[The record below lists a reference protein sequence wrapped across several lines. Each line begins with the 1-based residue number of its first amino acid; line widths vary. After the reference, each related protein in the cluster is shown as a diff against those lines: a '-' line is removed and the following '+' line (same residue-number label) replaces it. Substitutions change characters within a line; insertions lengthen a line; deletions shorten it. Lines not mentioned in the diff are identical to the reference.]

1 MHDTHAVVVS
11 VVTSPIGTMLRAL
24 IDLKP
29 RDVPLR
35 VALRNTAAVVLPL
48 AVGVATGHV
57 AAGLAVCSG
66 ALNTMF
72 SDQPGPYRARLQRM
86 LMAALAA
93 GLAAL
98 LGVWVG
104 HDTPALVLA
113 GLLLGLGGGL
123 LVALGP
129 VAARVG
135 LTSMILLVVSADM
148 RLPAEQAPGVAAL
161 IFAGGLLQVLLAL
174 AAWPLQRYR
183 PERFALAELMRQLA
197 GIARQRPDAGAAP
210 PATQEVLDAMV
221 MLHGEHRSRAIAVQ
235 SFRIIAELCD
245 RVRLE
250 LLSLADADTRLSD
263 SQARPAI
270 ERVLERGA
278 IVLEQLAHAMTAGE
292 DPKAA
297 DASMTGF
304 DDLVAALAQFQHDNA
319 DTRERRLV
327 RVAVARAQGLGG
339 QLRALIR
346 NAHWASSRGDIQA
359 QLAEARL
366 PAALRPAAR
375 WATLRANL
383 DLSSVAFRHAL
394 RCGVCLALAIAFQRW
409 QQIPHGF
416 WIPMTTAIVLKPD
429 FGGTFS
435 FGALRV
441 AGTFVG
447 LLLATLLAHLA
458 MDGASIRLALLA
470 LFCLGFRLL
479 TQVNYGIGV
488 AFLTGMLVLLLSFEG
503 VTPGEAVGARLQA
516 TVAGS
521 ALALIAYALWPTRE
535 RRQIRS
541 ALAQLLDA
549 YREHLHN
556 LLLGRME
563 RLNDS
568 RAAARVA
575 RTNTQASIERLRG
588 EPRSRRNL
596 QELKL
601 AESLLANG
609 NRLIRATLLLEA
621 VLRDGHPLPTLD
633 ALPAFAERADQ
644 ALAELIACLADG
656 GTPAAATLRSAERTL
671 SDALAALPD
680 SSPTTVALAD
690 TIDRVT
696 DSIGT
701 LTHLLRPVR
710 ATSTD
715 TAATDDGVHG
725 AGG

>member
-1 MHDTHAVVVS
+1 
-11 VVTSPIGTMLRAL
+11 MLRAL

-48 AVGVATGHV
+48 LIGVATGHV

-93 GLAAL
+93 GGAAL
-98 LGVWVG
+98 LGIWVG
-104 HDTPALVLA
+104 HNTPALVLA
-113 GLLLGLGGGL
+113 GLVLGLGGGL

-148 RLPAEQAPGVAAL
+148 RLPVAQAPGVALL
-161 IFAGGLLQVLLAL
+161 IFAGGVLQVLLAL

-197 GIARQRPDAGAAP
+197 SIARQRPEATAPP

-250 LLSLADADTRLSD
+250 LLSLADADTRLGQL
-263 SQARPAI
+263 QARPAI
-270 ERVLERGA
+270 ERVLERSA
-278 IVLEQLAHAMTAGE
+278 IVLEQLAHAMTVGE
-292 DPKAA
+292 DPAA
-297 DASMTGF
+297 ATASMTGF

-319 DTRERRLV
+319 DTRQRRLA

-339 QLRALIR
+339 QLRALVR
-346 NAHWASSRGDIQA
+346 NAHWASSRGEIQA

-366 PAALRPAAR
+366 PAALRPAAT

-458 MDGASIRLALLA
+458 MDGAGIRLSLLA

-503 VTPGEAVGARLQA
+503 VSPGEAVGARLQA

-535 RRQIRS
+535 RRQIRAS
-541 ALAQLLDA
+541 LAQLLDA
-549 YREHLHN
+549 YRAHLRN
-556 LLLGRME
+556 LLLGQ
-563 RLNDS
+563 LDALSDS

-596 QELKL
+596 DELKR

-609 NRLIRATLLLEA
+609 NRLIRATLSLEA
-621 VLRDGHPLPTLD
+621 VLRDGHPLPALD
-633 ALPAFAERADQ
+633 GLPAFAEQADQ
-644 ALAELIACLADG
+644 ALAELSACLREGRVPAPATLRTAERGVSDALTALPDG
-656 GTPAAATLRSAERTL
+656 LPAAA
-671 SDALAALPD
+671 
-680 SSPTTVALAD
+680 ALAD
-690 TIDRVT
+690 TIDRIT

-701 LTHLLRPVR
+701 LTHLLRPARR
-710 ATSTD
+710 AT
-715 TAATDDGVHG
+715 AEAQAVHDGAQG
-725 AGG
+725 AGR

>member
-1 MHDTHAVVVS
+1 MRSRAAGSPHACFE
-11 VVTSPIGTMLRAL
+11 TSAMLRAL

-48 AVGVATGHV
+48 AIGVATGHV

-86 LMAALAA
+86 LMAALTA

-98 LGVWVG
+98 LGIWVG
-104 HDTPALVLA
+104 HTTPALVLA

-148 RLPAEQAPGVAAL
+148 QLPVRQAPGVAAL

-197 GIARQRPDAGAAP
+197 SSARQRPEASAAP

-250 LLSLADADTRLSD
+250 LLSLADAETRLTE
-263 SQARPAI
+263 SQARQAI
-270 ERVLERGA
+270 ERVLERSA
-278 IVLEQLAHAMTAGE
+278 IVLEQLAHAMTVGE
-292 DPKAA
+292 DPVAA
-297 DASMTGF
+297 NASMTGF
-304 DDLVAALAQFQHDNA
+304 DDLVGALAQFQHGNA

-339 QLRALIR
+339 QLRALVR
-346 NAHWASSRGDIQA
+346 NAHWASSRGEIQA

-366 PAALRPAAR
+366 PAALRPAAT

-409 QQIPHGF
+409 QSLPHGF

-458 MDGASIRLALLA
+458 MDGASIRLILLT

-503 VTPGEAVGARLQA
+503 VSPGEAVGARLQA

-521 ALALIAYALWPTRE
+521 ALALMAYALWPTRE
-535 RRQIRS
+535 RRQIRAS
-541 ALAQLLDA
+541 LAHLLSA
-549 YREHLHN
+549 YRDYLRH
-556 LLLGRME
+556 LLLGQMDD
-563 RLNDS
+563 LGDT

-575 RTNTQASIERLRG
+575 RTNAQASIERLRG

-621 VLRDGHPLPTLD
+621 VLSDGHPLPTLE
-633 ALPAFAERADQ
+633 ALPAFAQQADQ
-644 ALAELIACLADG
+644 ALSELIDCLRNG
-656 GTPAAATLRSAERTL
+656 SIPAVATLRNAERQL

-680 SSPTTVALAD
+680 SSPTTAALAD

-701 LTHLLRPVR
+701 LTHLLRPARPASAEVP
-710 ATSTD
+710 ALH
-715 TAATDDGVHG
+715 DGAHD

>member
-1 MHDTHAVVVS
+1 
-11 VVTSPIGTMLRAL
+11 MLRAL

-48 AVGVATGHV
+48 LIGVATGHV

-93 GLAAL
+93 GGAAL
-98 LGVWVG
+98 LGIWVG
-104 HDTPALVLA
+104 HNTPALVLA
-113 GLLLGLGGGL
+113 GLLLGLSGGL

-148 RLPAEQAPGVAAL
+148 RLPVAQAPGVALL
-161 IFAGGLLQVLLAL
+161 IFAGGVLQVLLAL

-197 GIARQRPDAGAAP
+197 SIARQRPEATAPP

-250 LLSLADADTRLSD
+250 LLSLADADTRLGQL
-263 SQARPAI
+263 QARPAI
-270 ERVLERGA
+270 ERVLERSA
-278 IVLEQLAHAMTAGE
+278 IVLEQLAHAMTVGE
-292 DPKAA
+292 DPAA
-297 DASMTGF
+297 ATASMTGF
-304 DDLVAALAQFQHDNA
+304 DNLVAALAQFQHDNA

-339 QLRALIR
+339 QLRALVR
-346 NAHWASSRGDIQA
+346 NAHWASSRGEIQA
-359 QLAEARL
+359 QLAGARL
-366 PAALRPAAR
+366 PAALRPAAT

-458 MDGASIRLALLA
+458 MDGAGIRLSLLA

-503 VTPGEAVGARLQA
+503 VSPGEAVGARLQA

-535 RRQIRS
+535 RRQIRAS
-541 ALAQLLDA
+541 LAQLLDA
-549 YREHLHN
+549 YRAHLRN
-556 LLLGRME
+556 LLLGQ
-563 RLNDS
+563 LDALSDS

-596 QELKL
+596 EELKR

-609 NRLIRATLLLEA
+609 NRLIRATLSLEA
-621 VLRDGHPLPTLD
+621 VLRDGHPLPALEG
-633 ALPAFAERADQ
+633 LPAFAEQADQ
-644 ALAELIACLADG
+644 ALAELSACLREGRVPAPATLRTAERGVSDALTALPDG
-656 GTPAAATLRSAERTL
+656 LPAAA
-671 SDALAALPD
+671 
-680 SSPTTVALAD
+680 ALAD
-690 TIDRVT
+690 TIDRIT

-701 LTHLLRPVR
+701 LTHLLRPARR
-710 ATSTD
+710 AT
-715 TAATDDGVHG
+715 AEAQAVHDGAQG
-725 AGG
+725 AGR

>member
-1 MHDTHAVVVS
+1 
-11 VVTSPIGTMLRAL
+11 MLRAL

-148 RLPAEQAPGVAAL
+148 RLPVDQAPGVAAL

-197 GIARQRPDAGAAP
+197 GIARQRPEASAAP

-250 LLSLADADTRLSD
+250 LLSLADADTRLSE

-270 ERVLERGA
+270 ERVLERSA
-278 IVLEQLAHAMTAGE
+278 IVLDQLAHAMTVGE
-292 DPKAA
+292 DPEAA
-297 DASMTGF
+297 AASMTGF
-304 DDLVAALAQFQHDNA
+304 DDLIAAMAQIQHDNA

-383 DLSSVAFRHAL
+383 NLSSVAFRHAL

-521 ALALIAYALWPTRE
+521 TLALIAYALWPTRE
-535 RRQIRS
+535 RRHIRA

-556 LLLGRME
+556 LLLGRMD
-563 RLNDS
+563 RLGDS

-621 VLRDGHPLPTLD
+621 VLRDGHTLPRLD
-633 ALPAFAERADQ
+633 ALSAFADRADQ
-644 ALAELIACLADG
+644 ALAELITCLVDG
-656 GTPAAATLRSAERTL
+656 GTPAAATLRSAERPL
-671 SDALAALPD
+671 SEALAALPD
-680 SSPTTVALAD
+680 SSPASAALAD

-701 LTHLLRPVR
+701 LTHLLRPAR
-710 ATSTD
+710 AISTETS
-715 TAATDDGVHG
+715 AAHDGVHG

>member
-1 MHDTHAVVVS
+1 
-11 VVTSPIGTMLRAL
+11 MLRAL

-48 AVGVATGHV
+48 LIGVATGHV

-93 GLAAL
+93 GGAAL
-98 LGVWVG
+98 LGIWVG
-104 HDTPALVLA
+104 HNTPALVLA
-113 GLLLGLGGGL
+113 GLVLGLGGGL

-148 RLPAEQAPGVAAL
+148 RLPVAQAPGVALL
-161 IFAGGLLQVLLAL
+161 IFAGGVLQVLLAL

-197 GIARQRPDAGAAP
+197 SIARQRPEATAPP

-250 LLSLADADTRLSD
+250 LLSLADADTRLGQL
-263 SQARPAI
+263 QARPAI
-270 ERVLERGA
+270 ERVLERSA
-278 IVLEQLAHAMTAGE
+278 IVLEQLAHAMTVGE
-292 DPKAA
+292 DPAA
-297 DASMTGF
+297 ATASMTGF

-319 DTRERRLV
+319 DTRERRLA

-339 QLRALIR
+339 QLRALVR
-346 NAHWASSRGDIQA
+346 NAHWASSRGEIQA

-366 PAALRPAAR
+366 PAALRPAAT

-458 MDGASIRLALLA
+458 MDGAGIRLSLLA

-503 VTPGEAVGARLQA
+503 VSPGEAVGARLQA

-535 RRQIRS
+535 RRQIRAS
-541 ALAQLLDA
+541 LAQLLDA
-549 YREHLHN
+549 YRAHLRN
-556 LLLGRME
+556 LLLGQ
-563 RLNDS
+563 LDALSDS

-596 QELKL
+596 DELKR

-609 NRLIRATLLLEA
+609 NRLIRATLSLEA
-621 VLRDGHPLPTLD
+621 VLRDGHPLPALD
-633 ALPAFAERADQ
+633 GLPAFAEQADQ
-644 ALAELIACLADG
+644 ALAELSACLREGRVPAPATLRTAERGVSDALTALPDG
-656 GTPAAATLRSAERTL
+656 LPAAA
-671 SDALAALPD
+671 
-680 SSPTTVALAD
+680 ALAD
-690 TIDRVT
+690 TIDRIT

-701 LTHLLRPVR
+701 LTHLLRPAR
-710 ATSTD
+710 PAT
-715 TAATDDGVHG
+715 AEAPAVHDGAQG
-725 AGG
+725 AGR

>member
-1 MHDTHAVVVS
+1 
-11 VVTSPIGTMLRAL
+11 MLRAL
-24 IDLKP
+24 IDIKP
-29 RDVPLR
+29 RDVPMR

-48 AVGVATGHV
+48 AIGVATGHM
-57 AAGLAVCSG
+57 AAGMAVCSG

-86 LMAALAA
+86 LIAALAA

-98 LGVWVG
+98 LGIWIG

-113 GLLLGLGGGL
+113 GLLFGLSGGL

-135 LTSMILLVVSADM
+135 LTSMILLVISADM
-148 RLPAEQAPGVAAL
+148 QLPLQQAPVVAAL
-161 IFAGGLLQVLLAL
+161 IFAGGLLQVALAL

-197 GIARQRPDAGAAP
+197 GIARQRPEASAAP

-250 LLSLADADTRLSD
+250 LLSLADAETRLTD

-270 ERVLERGA
+270 ERVLERSA
-278 IVLEQLAHAMTAGE
+278 IVLEQLAHAMTVGE
-292 DPKAA
+292 DPVAA

-304 DDLVAALAQFQHDNA
+304 DDLVGALTHFQHDNA

-327 RVAVARAQGLGG
+327 RVAVARAQGLAG

-346 NAHWASSRGDIQA
+346 NAHWASSRGEIQA

-366 PAALRPAAR
+366 PAALRPAAT

-383 DLSSVAFRHAL
+383 DVSSVAFRHAL

-458 MDGASIRLALLA
+458 MDGASVRMLLLA

-503 VTPGEAVGARLQA
+503 ISPGQAVVARLQA

-521 ALALIAYALWPTRE
+521 VLALVAYALWPTRE
-535 RRQIRS
+535 RLQIRAS
-541 ALAQLLDA
+541 LANLLSA
-549 YREHLHN
+549 YRDHLRH
-556 LLLGRME
+556 LLLGQLE
-563 RLNDS
+563 GLSDT

-575 RTNTQASIERLRG
+575 RTNAQASIERLRG

-596 QELKL
+596 RELKL

-609 NRLIRATLLLEA
+609 NRLIRATLSLEA
-621 VLRDGHPLPTLD
+621 VLSDGHRLPTLD
-633 ALPAFAERADQ
+633 ALAAFAQQADQ
-644 ALAELIACLADG
+644 ALSEVIACLRDG
-656 GTPAAATLRSAERTL
+656 GVPAVATLRHAERQL
-671 SDALAALPD
+671 ANALAAMHD
-680 SSPTTVALAD
+680 RSPTTAALAD

-696 DSIGT
+696 DCIGT
-701 LTHLLRPVR
+701 LAHVLRPVR
-710 ATSTD
+710 PASTD
-715 TAATDDGVHG
+715 APTAYDGTDGS
-725 AGG
+725 GG

>member
-1 MHDTHAVVVS
+1 MRSRAAGSPHACFE
-11 VVTSPIGTMLRAL
+11 TSAMLRAL

-48 AVGVATGHV
+48 TIGVATGHV

-86 LMAALAA
+86 LMAALTA

-98 LGVWVG
+98 LGIWVG
-104 HDTPALVLA
+104 HTTPALVLA

-148 RLPAEQAPGVAAL
+148 QLPVRQAPGVAAL

-197 GIARQRPDAGAAP
+197 SSARQRPEASAAP

-250 LLSLADADTRLSD
+250 LLSLADAETRLTE
-263 SQARPAI
+263 SQARQTI
-270 ERVLERGA
+270 ERVLERSA
-278 IVLEQLAHAMTAGE
+278 IVLEQLAHAMTVGE
-292 DPKAA
+292 DPVAA
-297 DASMTGF
+297 NASMTGF
-304 DDLVAALAQFQHDNA
+304 DDLVGALAQFQHGNA

-339 QLRALIR
+339 QLRALVR
-346 NAHWASSRGDIQA
+346 NAHWASSRGEIQA

-366 PAALRPAAR
+366 PAALRPAAT

-409 QQIPHGF
+409 QPLPHGF

-458 MDGASIRLALLA
+458 MDGASIRLVLLT

-503 VTPGEAVGARLQA
+503 VSPGEAVGARLQA

-535 RRQIRS
+535 RRQIRAS
-541 ALAQLLDA
+541 LAHLLSA
-549 YREHLHN
+549 YRDYLRH
-556 LLLGRME
+556 LLLGQMDD
-563 RLNDS
+563 LDDT

-575 RTNTQASIERLRG
+575 RTNAQASIERLRG

-621 VLRDGHPLPTLD
+621 VLSDGHPLPTLE
-633 ALPAFAERADQ
+633 ALPAFAQQADQ
-644 ALAELIACLADG
+644 ALSELIDCLRNG
-656 GTPAAATLRSAERTL
+656 SIPAAATLRNAERQL

-680 SSPTTVALAD
+680 SSPTTAALAD

-701 LTHLLRPVR
+701 LTHLLRPARPASAEVP
-710 ATSTD
+710 ALH
-715 TAATDDGVHG
+715 DGAHDASG
-725 AGG
+725 

>member
-1 MHDTHAVVVS
+1 
-11 VVTSPIGTMLRAL
+11 MLRAL

-29 RDVPLR
+29 RDVPVR

-48 AVGVATGHV
+48 LIGVATGHV

-93 GLAAL
+93 GGAAL
-98 LGVWVG
+98 LGIWVG
-104 HDTPALVLA
+104 HNTPALVLA

-148 RLPAEQAPGVAAL
+148 RLPVAQAPGVALL
-161 IFAGGLLQVLLAL
+161 IFAGGVLQVLLAL

-197 GIARQRPDAGAAP
+197 GIARQRPEASAPP

-250 LLSLADADTRLSD
+250 LLSLADADTRLGQL
-263 SQARPAI
+263 QARPAI
-270 ERVLERGA
+270 ERVLERSA
-278 IVLEQLAHAMTAGE
+278 IVLEQLAHAMTVGE
-292 DPKAA
+292 DPAA
-297 DASMTGF
+297 ATASMTGF

-319 DTRERRLV
+319 DIRERRLA

-339 QLRALIR
+339 QLRALVR
-346 NAHWASSRGDIQA
+346 NAHWASSRGEIQA

-366 PAALRPAAR
+366 PAALRPAAT

-441 AGTFVG
+441 AGTFIG

-458 MDGASIRLALLA
+458 MDGAGIRLSLLA

-503 VTPGEAVGARLQA
+503 VSPGEAVGARLQA

-535 RRQIRS
+535 RRQIRAS
-541 ALAQLLDA
+541 LAQLLDA
-549 YREHLHN
+549 YRAHLRN
-556 LLLGRME
+556 LLLGQ
-563 RLNDS
+563 LDALSDS

-596 QELKL
+596 DELKP

-609 NRLIRATLLLEA
+609 NRLIRATLSLEA
-621 VLRDGHPLPTLD
+621 VLRDGHPLPALD
-633 ALPAFAERADQ
+633 GLPAFAEQADQ
-644 ALAELIACLADG
+644 ALAELSACLREG
-656 GTPAAATLRSAERTL
+656 RVPTPATLRTAERGV

-680 SSPTTVALAD
+680 GLPAAAALAD
-690 TIDRVT
+690 TIDRIT

-701 LTHLLRPVR
+701 LTHLLRPARR
-710 ATSTD
+710 AT
-715 TAATDDGVHG
+715 AEAQAVHDGAQG
-725 AGG
+725 AGR

>member
-1 MHDTHAVVVS
+1 
-11 VVTSPIGTMLRAL
+11 MLRAL

-148 RLPAEQAPGVAAL
+148 RLPVDQAPGVAAL

-197 GIARQRPDAGAAP
+197 GIARQRPEASAAP

-250 LLSLADADTRLSD
+250 LLSLADADTRLSE

-270 ERVLERGA
+270 ERVLERSA
-278 IVLEQLAHAMTAGE
+278 VVLDQLAHAMTVGE
-292 DPKAA
+292 DPEAA
-297 DASMTGF
+297 AASMTGF
-304 DDLVAALAQFQHDNA
+304 DDLIAAMAQIQHDNA

-383 DLSSVAFRHAL
+383 NLSSVAFRHAL

-521 ALALIAYALWPTRE
+521 TLALIAYALWPTRE
-535 RRQIRS
+535 RRHIRA

-556 LLLGRME
+556 LLLGRMD
-563 RLNDS
+563 RLGDS

-621 VLRDGHPLPTLD
+621 VLRDGHTLPRLD
-633 ALPAFAERADQ
+633 ALSAFADRADQ
-644 ALAELIACLADG
+644 ALAELITYLVDG

-671 SDALAALPD
+671 SEALAALPD
-680 SSPTTVALAD
+680 SSPASAALAD

-701 LTHLLRPVR
+701 LTHLLRPAR
-710 ATSTD
+710 AISTETS
-715 TAATDDGVHG
+715 AAHDGVHG

>member
-1 MHDTHAVVVS
+1 
-11 VVTSPIGTMLRAL
+11 MLRAL

-29 RDVPLR
+29 RDVPVR

-48 AVGVATGHV
+48 LIGVATGHV

-93 GLAAL
+93 GGAAL
-98 LGVWVG
+98 LGIWVG
-104 HDTPALVLA
+104 HNTPALVLA
-113 GLLLGLGGGL
+113 GLVLGLGGGL

-148 RLPAEQAPGVAAL
+148 RLPVAQAPGVALL
-161 IFAGGLLQVLLAL
+161 IFAGGVLQVLLAL

-197 GIARQRPDAGAAP
+197 GIARQRPEASAPP

-250 LLSLADADTRLSD
+250 LLSLADADTRLGQ

-270 ERVLERGA
+270 ERVLERSA
-278 IVLEQLAHAMTAGE
+278 IVLEQLAHAMTVGE
-292 DPKAA
+292 DPAA
-297 DASMTGF
+297 ATASMTGF

-319 DTRERRLV
+319 DTRERRLA

-339 QLRALIR
+339 QLRALVR
-346 NAHWASSRGDIQA
+346 NAHWASSRGEIQA

-366 PAALRPAAR
+366 PAALRPAAT

-441 AGTFVG
+441 AGTFIG

-458 MDGASIRLALLA
+458 MDGAGIRLSLLA

-503 VTPGEAVGARLQA
+503 VSPGEAVGARLQA

-535 RRQIRS
+535 RRQIRAS
-541 ALAQLLDA
+541 LAQLLDA
-549 YREHLHN
+549 YRAHLRN
-556 LLLGRME
+556 LLLGQ
-563 RLNDS
+563 LDALSDS

-596 QELKL
+596 DELKR

-609 NRLIRATLLLEA
+609 NRLIRATLSLEA
-621 VLRDGHPLPTLD
+621 VLRDGHPLPALD
-633 ALPAFAERADQ
+633 GLPAFAEQADQ
-644 ALAELIACLADG
+644 ALAELSACLREG
-656 GTPAAATLRSAERTL
+656 RVPTPATLRTAERGV

-680 SSPTTVALAD
+680 GLPAAAALAD
-690 TIDRVT
+690 TIDRIT

-701 LTHLLRPVR
+701 LTHLLRPARR
-710 ATSTD
+710 AT
-715 TAATDDGVHG
+715 AEAQAVHDGAQG
-725 AGG
+725 AGR

>member
-1 MHDTHAVVVS
+1 
-11 VVTSPIGTMLRAL
+11 
-24 IDLKP
+24 
-29 RDVPLR
+29 
-35 VALRNTAAVVLPL
+35 
-48 AVGVATGHV
+48 
-57 AAGLAVCSG
+57 
-66 ALNTMF
+66 
-72 SDQPGPYRARLQRM
+72 
-86 LMAALAA
+86 
-93 GLAAL
+93 
-98 LGVWVG
+98 
-104 HDTPALVLA
+104 
-113 GLLLGLGGGL
+113 
-123 LVALGP
+123 
-129 VAARVG
+129 
-135 LTSMILLVVSADM
+135 
-148 RLPAEQAPGVAAL
+148 
-161 IFAGGLLQVLLAL
+161 
-174 AAWPLQRYR
+174 
-183 PERFALAELMRQLA
+183 
-197 GIARQRPDAGAAP
+197 
-210 PATQEVLDAMV
+210 V

-250 LLSLADADTRLSD
+250 LLSLADAETRLTD

-270 ERVLERGA
+270 ERVLERSA
-278 IVLEQLAHAMTAGE
+278 IVLEQLAHAMTMGE
-292 DPKAA
+292 DPQAA
-297 DASMTGF
+297 NASMTGF
-304 DDLVAALAQFQHDNA
+304 DDLVGALARFQHDNA

-346 NAHWASSRGDIQA
+346 NAHWASSRGEIQA

-366 PAALRPAAR
+366 PSALRPAAT

-458 MDGASIRLALLA
+458 MDGASIRMALLA

-503 VTPGEAVGARLQA
+503 VAPGEAVGARLQA

-521 ALALIAYALWPTRE
+521 ALALVAYALWPTRE
-535 RRQIRS
+535 RRQIRAS
-541 ALAQLLDA
+541 LAQLLSA
-549 YREHLHN
+549 YRDHLRH
-556 LLLGRME
+556 LLLGQME
-563 RLNDS
+563 GLSDT

-575 RTNTQASIERLRG
+575 RTNAQASIERLRG

-609 NRLIRATLLLEA
+609 NRLIRASLLLEA

-633 ALPAFAERADQ
+633 ALPSFAQQADE
-644 ALAELIACLADG
+644 ALSAVIDGLRTG
-656 GTPAAATLRSAERTL
+656 GTPAAATLRNAERQL

-680 SSPTTVALAD
+680 SSPATAALAD

-701 LTHLLRPVR
+701 LTHLLRPARPASAGAPAVH
-710 ATSTD
+710 
-715 TAATDDGVHG
+715 DGVHD
-725 AGG
+725 AGR

>member
-1 MHDTHAVVVS
+1 MRSRAAGSPHACFE
-11 VVTSPIGTMLRAL
+11 TSAMLRAL

-48 AVGVATGHV
+48 TIGVATGHV

-86 LMAALAA
+86 LMAALTA

-98 LGVWVG
+98 LGIWVG
-104 HDTPALVLA
+104 HTTPALVLA

-148 RLPAEQAPGVAAL
+148 QLPVRQAPGVAAL

-197 GIARQRPDAGAAP
+197 SSARQRPEASAAP

-250 LLSLADADTRLSD
+250 LLSLADAETRLTE
-263 SQARPAI
+263 SQARQTI
-270 ERVLERGA
+270 ERVLERSA
-278 IVLEQLAHAMTAGE
+278 IVLEQLAHAMTVGE
-292 DPKAA
+292 DPVAA
-297 DASMTGF
+297 NASMTGF
-304 DDLVAALAQFQHDNA
+304 DDLVGALAQFQHGNA

-339 QLRALIR
+339 QLRALVR
-346 NAHWASSRGDIQA
+346 NAHWASSRGEIQA

-366 PAALRPAAR
+366 PAALRPAAT

-409 QQIPHGF
+409 QPLPHGF

-458 MDGASIRLALLA
+458 MDGASIRLVLLT

-503 VTPGEAVGARLQA
+503 VSPGEAVGARLQA

-535 RRQIRS
+535 RRQIRAS
-541 ALAQLLDA
+541 LAHLLSA
-549 YREHLHN
+549 YRDYLRH
-556 LLLGRME
+556 LLLGQMDD
-563 RLNDS
+563 LGDT

-575 RTNTQASIERLRG
+575 RTNAQASIERLRG

-621 VLRDGHPLPTLD
+621 VLSDGHPLPTLE
-633 ALPAFAERADQ
+633 ALPAFAQQADQ
-644 ALAELIACLADG
+644 ALSELIDCLRNG
-656 GTPAAATLRSAERTL
+656 SIPAAATLRNAERQL

-680 SSPTTVALAD
+680 SSPTTAALAD

-701 LTHLLRPVR
+701 LTHLLRPARPASAEVP
-710 ATSTD
+710 ALH
-715 TAATDDGVHG
+715 DGAHD

>member
-1 MHDTHAVVVS
+1 
-11 VVTSPIGTMLRAL
+11 MLRAL

-48 AVGVATGHV
+48 LIGVATGHV

-93 GLAAL
+93 GGAAL
-98 LGVWVG
+98 LGIWVG
-104 HDTPALVLA
+104 HNTPALVLA
-113 GLLLGLGGGL
+113 GLVLGLGGGL

-148 RLPAEQAPGVAAL
+148 RLPVAQAPGVALL
-161 IFAGGLLQVLLAL
+161 IFAGGVLQVLLAL

-197 GIARQRPDAGAAP
+197 SIARQRPEATAPP

-250 LLSLADADTRLSD
+250 LLSLADADTRLGQL
-263 SQARPAI
+263 QARPAI
-270 ERVLERGA
+270 ERVLERSA
-278 IVLEQLAHAMTAGE
+278 IVLEQLAHAMTVGE
-292 DPKAA
+292 DPAA
-297 DASMTGF
+297 ATASMTGF

-339 QLRALIR
+339 QLRALVR
-346 NAHWASSRGDIQA
+346 NAHWASSRGEIQA

-366 PAALRPAAR
+366 PAALRPAAT

-441 AGTFVG
+441 AGTFIG

-458 MDGASIRLALLA
+458 MDGAGIRLSLLA

-503 VTPGEAVGARLQA
+503 VSPGEAVGARLQA

-535 RRQIRS
+535 RRQIRAS
-541 ALAQLLDA
+541 LAQLLDA
-549 YREHLHN
+549 YRAHLRN
-556 LLLGRME
+556 LLLGQ
-563 RLNDS
+563 LDALSDS

-596 QELKL
+596 DELKR

-609 NRLIRATLLLEA
+609 NRLIRATLSLEA
-621 VLRDGHPLPTLD
+621 VLRDGHPLPALNG
-633 ALPAFAERADQ
+633 LPAFAEQADQ
-644 ALAELIACLADG
+644 ALAELSACLREG
-656 GTPAAATLRSAERTL
+656 RVPAPATLRTAERGV

-680 SSPTTVALAD
+680 GLPAAAALAD
-690 TIDRVT
+690 TIDRIT

-701 LTHLLRPVR
+701 LTHLLRPARR
-710 ATSTD
+710 AT
-715 TAATDDGVHG
+715 AEAQAVHDGAQG
-725 AGG
+725 AGR

>member
-1 MHDTHAVVVS
+1 
-11 VVTSPIGTMLRAL
+11 
-24 IDLKP
+24 
-29 RDVPLR
+29 
-35 VALRNTAAVVLPL
+35 
-48 AVGVATGHV
+48 
-57 AAGLAVCSG
+57 
-66 ALNTMF
+66 
-72 SDQPGPYRARLQRM
+72 
-86 LMAALAA
+86 
-93 GLAAL
+93 
-98 LGVWVG
+98 
-104 HDTPALVLA
+104 
-113 GLLLGLGGGL
+113 
-123 LVALGP
+123 
-129 VAARVG
+129 
-135 LTSMILLVVSADM
+135 MILLVVSADM
-148 RLPAEQAPGVAAL
+148 RLPVAQAPGVALL
-161 IFAGGLLQVLLAL
+161 IFAGGVLQVLLAL

-197 GIARQRPDAGAAP
+197 SIARQRPEASAPP

-250 LLSLADADTRLSD
+250 LLSLADADTRLGQ

-270 ERVLERGA
+270 ERVLERSA
-278 IVLEQLAHAMTAGE
+278 IVLEQLAHAMTVGE
-292 DPKAA
+292 DPAA
-297 DASMTGF
+297 ATASMTDF

-339 QLRALIR
+339 QLRALVR
-346 NAHWASSRGDIQA
+346 NAHWASSRGEIQA

-366 PAALRPAAR
+366 PAALRPAAT

-441 AGTFVG
+441 AGTFIG

-458 MDGASIRLALLA
+458 MDGAGIRLSLLA

-503 VTPGEAVGARLQA
+503 VSPGEAVGARLQA

-535 RRQIRS
+535 RRQIRAS
-541 ALAQLLDA
+541 LAQLLDA
-549 YREHLHN
+549 YRAHLRN
-556 LLLGRME
+556 LLLGQ
-563 RLNDS
+563 LDALSDS

-596 QELKL
+596 DELKR

-609 NRLIRATLLLEA
+609 NRLIRATLSLEA
-621 VLRDGHPLPTLD
+621 VLRDGHPLPALNG
-633 ALPAFAERADQ
+633 LPAFAEQADQ
-644 ALAELIACLADG
+644 ALAELSACLREG
-656 GTPAAATLRSAERTL
+656 RVPAPATLRTAERGV

-680 SSPTTVALAD
+680 GLPAAAALAD
-690 TIDRVT
+690 TIDRIT

-701 LTHLLRPVR
+701 LTHLLRPARR
-710 ATSTD
+710 AT
-715 TAATDDGVHG
+715 AEAQAVHDGAQG
-725 AGG
+725 AGR

>member
-1 MHDTHAVVVS
+1 
-11 VVTSPIGTMLRAL
+11 MLRAL

-29 RDVPLR
+29 RDVPVR

-48 AVGVATGHV
+48 LIGVATGHV
-57 AAGLAVCSG
+57 AAGLAMCSG
-66 ALNTMF
+66 ALNPMF

-93 GLAAL
+93 GGAAL
-98 LGVWVG
+98 LGIWVG
-104 HDTPALVLA
+104 HNTPALVLA

-148 RLPAEQAPGVAAL
+148 RLPVAQAPGVALL
-161 IFAGGLLQVLLAL
+161 IFAGGVLQVLLAL

-197 GIARQRPDAGAAP
+197 GIARQRPEASAPP

-250 LLSLADADTRLSD
+250 LLSLADADTRLGQ

-270 ERVLERGA
+270 ERVLVRSA
-278 IVLEQLAHAMTAGE
+278 IVLEQLAHAMTVGE
-292 DPKAA
+292 DPAA
-297 DASMTGF
+297 ATASMTGF

-319 DTRERRLV
+319 DTRERRLA

-339 QLRALIR
+339 QLRALVR
-346 NAHWASSRGDIQA
+346 NAHWASSRGEIQA

-366 PAALRPAAR
+366 PAALRPAAT

-458 MDGASIRLALLA
+458 MDGAGIRLSLLA

-503 VTPGEAVGARLQA
+503 VSPGEAVGARLQA

-535 RRQIRS
+535 RRQIRAS
-541 ALAQLLDA
+541 LAQLLDA
-549 YREHLHN
+549 YRAHLRN
-556 LLLGRME
+556 LLLGQ
-563 RLNDS
+563 LDALSDS

-596 QELKL
+596 DELKR

-609 NRLIRATLLLEA
+609 NRLIRATLSLEA
-621 VLRDGHPLPTLD
+621 VLRDGHPLPALD
-633 ALPAFAERADQ
+633 GLPAFAEQADQ
-644 ALAELIACLADG
+644 ALAELSACLREG
-656 GTPAAATLRSAERTL
+656 RVPAPATLRTAERGV

-680 SSPTTVALAD
+680 GLPAAAALAD
-690 TIDRVT
+690 TIDRIT

-701 LTHLLRPVR
+701 LTHLLRPARR
-710 ATSTD
+710 AT
-715 TAATDDGVHG
+715 AEAQAVHDGAQG
-725 AGG
+725 AGR

>member
-1 MHDTHAVVVS
+1 MRSRAAGSPHACFE
-11 VVTSPIGTMLRAL
+11 TSAMLRAL

-48 AVGVATGHV
+48 AIGVATGHV

-86 LMAALAA
+86 LMAALTA

-98 LGVWVG
+98 LGIWVG
-104 HDTPALVLA
+104 HTTPALVLA

-148 RLPAEQAPGVAAL
+148 QLPVRQAPGVAAL

-197 GIARQRPDAGAAP
+197 SSARQRPEASAAP

-250 LLSLADADTRLSD
+250 LLSLADAETRLTE
-263 SQARPAI
+263 SQARQAI
-270 ERVLERGA
+270 ERVLERSA
-278 IVLEQLAHAMTAGE
+278 IVLEQLAHAMTVGE
-292 DPKAA
+292 DPVAA
-297 DASMTGF
+297 NASMTGF
-304 DDLVAALAQFQHDNA
+304 DDLVGALAQFQHGNA

-339 QLRALIR
+339 QLRALVR
-346 NAHWASSRGDIQA
+346 NAHWASSRGEIQA

-366 PAALRPAAR
+366 PAALRPAAT

-394 RCGVCLALAIAFQRW
+394 RCGMCLALAIAFQRW
-409 QQIPHGF
+409 QPLPHGF

-458 MDGASIRLALLA
+458 MDGASIRLVLLT

-503 VTPGEAVGARLQA
+503 VSPGEAVGARLQA

-521 ALALIAYALWPTRE
+521 ALALMAYALWPTRE
-535 RRQIRS
+535 RRQIRAS
-541 ALAQLLDA
+541 LAHLLSA
-549 YREHLHN
+549 YRDYLRH
-556 LLLGRME
+556 LLLGQMDD
-563 RLNDS
+563 LGDT

-575 RTNTQASIERLRG
+575 RTNAQASIERLRG

-621 VLRDGHPLPTLD
+621 VLSDGHPLPTLE
-633 ALPAFAERADQ
+633 ALPAFAQQADQ
-644 ALAELIACLADG
+644 ALSELIDCLRNG
-656 GTPAAATLRSAERTL
+656 SIPAAATLRNAERQL

-680 SSPTTVALAD
+680 SSPTTAALAD

-701 LTHLLRPVR
+701 LTHLLRPARPASAEVP
-710 ATSTD
+710 ALH
-715 TAATDDGVHG
+715 DGAHD

>member
-1 MHDTHAVVVS
+1 MRSRAAGSPHACFE
-11 VVTSPIGTMLRAL
+11 TSAMLRAL

-48 AVGVATGHV
+48 TIGVATGHV

-86 LMAALAA
+86 LMAALTA

-98 LGVWVG
+98 LGIWVG
-104 HDTPALVLA
+104 HTTPALVLA

-148 RLPAEQAPGVAAL
+148 QLPVRQAPGVAAL

-197 GIARQRPDAGAAP
+197 SSARQRPEASAAP

-250 LLSLADADTRLSD
+250 LLSLADAETRLTE
-263 SQARPAI
+263 SQARQTI
-270 ERVLERGA
+270 ERVLERSA
-278 IVLEQLAHAMTAGE
+278 IVLEQLAHAMTVGE
-292 DPKAA
+292 DPVAA
-297 DASMTGF
+297 NASMTGF
-304 DDLVAALAQFQHDNA
+304 DDLVGALAQFQHGNA

-339 QLRALIR
+339 QLRALVR
-346 NAHWASSRGDIQA
+346 NAHWASSRGEIQA

-366 PAALRPAAR
+366 PAALRPAAT

-409 QQIPHGF
+409 QPLPHGF
-416 WIPMTTAIVLKPD
+416 WLPMTTAIVLKPD

-458 MDGASIRLALLA
+458 MDGASIRLVLLT

-503 VTPGEAVGARLQA
+503 VSPGEAVGARLQA

-535 RRQIRS
+535 RRQIRAS
-541 ALAQLLDA
+541 LAHLLSA
-549 YREHLHN
+549 YRDYLRH
-556 LLLGRME
+556 LLLGQMDD
-563 RLNDS
+563 LDDT

-575 RTNTQASIERLRG
+575 RTNAQASIERLRG

-621 VLRDGHPLPTLD
+621 VLSDGHPLPTLE
-633 ALPAFAERADQ
+633 ALPAFAQQADQ
-644 ALAELIACLADG
+644 ALSELIDCLRNG
-656 GTPAAATLRSAERTL
+656 SIPAAATLRNAERQL

-680 SSPTTVALAD
+680 SSPTTAALAD

-701 LTHLLRPVR
+701 LTHLLRPARPASAEVP
-710 ATSTD
+710 ALH
-715 TAATDDGVHG
+715 DGAHD

>member
-1 MHDTHAVVVS
+1 
-11 VVTSPIGTMLRAL
+11 MLRAL

-48 AVGVATGHV
+48 LIGVATGHV

-93 GLAAL
+93 GGAAL
-98 LGVWVG
+98 LGIWVG
-104 HDTPALVLA
+104 HNTPALVLA
-113 GLLLGLGGGL
+113 GLVLGLGGGL

-148 RLPAEQAPGVAAL
+148 RLPVAQAPGVALL
-161 IFAGGLLQVLLAL
+161 IFAGGVLQVLLAL

-197 GIARQRPDAGAAP
+197 SIARQRPEATAPP

-250 LLSLADADTRLSD
+250 LLSLADADTRLGQ

-270 ERVLERGA
+270 ERVLERSA
-278 IVLEQLAHAMTAGE
+278 IVLEQLAHAMTVGE
-292 DPKAA
+292 DPAA
-297 DASMTGF
+297 ATASMTGF

-319 DTRERRLV
+319 DTRQRRLV

-339 QLRALIR
+339 QLRALVR
-346 NAHWASSRGDIQA
+346 NAHWASSRGEIQA

-366 PAALRPAAR
+366 PAALRPAAT
-375 WATLRANL
+375 WATLRAHL

-458 MDGASIRLALLA
+458 MDGAGIRLSLLA

-503 VTPGEAVGARLQA
+503 VSPGEAVGARLQA
-516 TVAGS
+516 TVTGS

-535 RRQIRS
+535 RRQIRAS
-541 ALAQLLDA
+541 LAQLLDA
-549 YREHLHN
+549 YRAHLRN
-556 LLLGRME
+556 LLLGQ
-563 RLNDS
+563 LDALSDS

-596 QELKL
+596 DELKR

-609 NRLIRATLLLEA
+609 NRLIRATLSLEA
-621 VLRDGHPLPTLD
+621 VLRDGHPLPALD
-633 ALPAFAERADQ
+633 GLPAFAEQADQ
-644 ALAELIACLADG
+644 ALAELSACLREGRVPAPATLRTAERGVSDALTALPDG
-656 GTPAAATLRSAERTL
+656 LPAAA
-671 SDALAALPD
+671 
-680 SSPTTVALAD
+680 ALAD
-690 TIDRVT
+690 TIDRIT

-701 LTHLLRPVR
+701 LTHLLRPAR
-710 ATSTD
+710 PAT
-715 TAATDDGVHG
+715 AEAPAVHDGAQG
-725 AGG
+725 AGR

>member
-1 MHDTHAVVVS
+1 MRSRAAGSPHACFE
-11 VVTSPIGTMLRAL
+11 TSAMLRAL

-48 AVGVATGHV
+48 TIGVATGHV

-86 LMAALAA
+86 LMAALTA

-98 LGVWVG
+98 LGIWVG
-104 HDTPALVLA
+104 HTTPALVLA

-148 RLPAEQAPGVAAL
+148 QLPVRQAPGVAAL

-197 GIARQRPDAGAAP
+197 SSARQRPEASAAP

-250 LLSLADADTRLSD
+250 LLSLADAETRLTE
-263 SQARPAI
+263 SQARQTI
-270 ERVLERGA
+270 ERVLERSA
-278 IVLEQLAHAMTAGE
+278 IVLEQLAHAMTVGE
-292 DPKAA
+292 DPVAA
-297 DASMTGF
+297 NASMTGF
-304 DDLVAALAQFQHDNA
+304 DDLVGALAQFQHGNA

-339 QLRALIR
+339 QLRALVR
-346 NAHWASSRGDIQA
+346 NAHWASSRGEIQA

-366 PAALRPAAR
+366 PAALRPAAT

-409 QQIPHGF
+409 QPLPHGF

-458 MDGASIRLALLA
+458 MDGASIRLVLLT

-503 VTPGEAVGARLQA
+503 VSPGEAVGARLQA

-535 RRQIRS
+535 RRQIRAS
-541 ALAQLLDA
+541 LAHLLSA
-549 YREHLHN
+549 YRDYLRH
-556 LLLGRME
+556 LLLGQMDD
-563 RLNDS
+563 LGDT

-575 RTNTQASIERLRG
+575 RTNAQASIERLRG

-621 VLRDGHPLPTLD
+621 VLSDGHPLPTLE
-633 ALPAFAERADQ
+633 ALPAFAQQADQ
-644 ALAELIACLADG
+644 ALSELIDCLRNG
-656 GTPAAATLRSAERTL
+656 SIPAAATLRNAERQL

-680 SSPTTVALAD
+680 SSPTTAALAD

-701 LTHLLRPVR
+701 LTHLLRPARPASAEVP
-710 ATSTD
+710 ALY
-715 TAATDDGVHG
+715 DGAHD

>member
-1 MHDTHAVVVS
+1 MRSRAAGSPHACFE
-11 VVTSPIGTMLRAL
+11 TSAMLRAL

-48 AVGVATGHV
+48 TIGVATGHV

-86 LMAALAA
+86 LMAALTA

-98 LGVWVG
+98 LGIWVG
-104 HDTPALVLA
+104 HTTPALVLA

-148 RLPAEQAPGVAAL
+148 QLPVRQAPGVAAL

-197 GIARQRPDAGAAP
+197 SSARQRPEASAAP

-250 LLSLADADTRLSD
+250 LLSLADAETRLTE
-263 SQARPAI
+263 SQARQTI
-270 ERVLERGA
+270 ERVLERSA
-278 IVLEQLAHAMTAGE
+278 IVLEQLAHAMTVGE
-292 DPKAA
+292 DPVAA
-297 DASMTGF
+297 NASMTGF
-304 DDLVAALAQFQHDNA
+304 DDLVGALAQFQHGNA

-339 QLRALIR
+339 QLRALVR
-346 NAHWASSRGDIQA
+346 NAHWASSRGEIQA

-366 PAALRPAAR
+366 PAALRPAAT

-409 QQIPHGF
+409 QPLPHGF

-458 MDGASIRLALLA
+458 MDGASIRLVLLT

-503 VTPGEAVGARLQA
+503 VSPGEAVGARLQA

-535 RRQIRS
+535 RRQIRAS
-541 ALAQLLDA
+541 LAHLLSA
-549 YREHLHN
+549 YRDYLRH
-556 LLLGRME
+556 LLLGQMDD
-563 RLNDS
+563 LDDT

-575 RTNTQASIERLRG
+575 RTNAQASIERLRG

-621 VLRDGHPLPTLD
+621 VLSDGHPLPTLE
-633 ALPAFAERADQ
+633 ALPAFAQQADQ
-644 ALAELIACLADG
+644 ALSELIDCLRNG
-656 GTPAAATLRSAERTL
+656 SIPAAATLRNAERQL

-680 SSPTTVALAD
+680 SSPTTAALAD

-701 LTHLLRPVR
+701 LTHLLRPARPASAEVP
-710 ATSTD
+710 ALH
-715 TAATDDGVHG
+715 DGAHD